1 MPLQEARRRR
11 PLPKARPLP
20 KPRPPALDEHTAT
33 RRSRRR
39 LLWFVAVMCVLA
51 AAIGARITD
60 LQVSDRDQSVA
71 YGARLRDGYRVI
83 PAGRGA
89 IFDRSGNALALSV
102 AMPNVVADPA
112 AITDPVR
119 VADVL
124 APVLEADRTELID
137 KLGVEGSRY
146 QVLAP
151 TVDRETV
158 DAVKAAI
165 EQHDLPGID
174 FEEQFVRQNP
184 SDRLARNVVGRTYEG
199 GRVDAEGRQGQTG
212 IELALDE
219 SLTGTAGRVTFEKDP
234 NGNPIAGTPEHVE
247 PAVPGTDVY
256 LTLDQTLQHSA
267 EQALIEQV
275 RSTGAQQAMAV
286 MTRPSTGEVLAM
298 ASVARNDDDTIT
310 NTGDNRP
317 VTTVF
322 EPGSVNKMITI
333 AGAMEEGLLGPD
345 TVIDVPDHLQVAD
358 HLFRDHDP
366 HPTVP
371 WSTTD
376 ILVTSSNV
384 GTIKIAQRLG
394 AEGVDEYLRRFGFGT
409 AGGSDIPGEVNGL
422 MLPLEN
428 WSGTSIGAIPI
439 GQGISVTALQMLA
452 AYNVIA
458 NDGVYVA
465 PKLISATDDG
475 SGVKPSEPS
484 DQRRV
489 ISTETAVDVRQMLSK
504 VVSDG
509 TGAPAQ
515 VPGYTAFGKT
525 GTARIPQF
533 GGDPED
539 AYKDEHGRYHYESS
553 FVGGIDGADLT
564 IIVTVQDAKTSI
576 YGSQLAGPVFS
587 HLASLA
593 LRRDQ
598 IPPPALTDPADRGIP
613 ELSATARQIQGEDP
627 GLAVE
632 PGQD

>member
-1 MPLQEARRRR
+1 M
-11 PLPKARPLP
+11 
-20 KPRPPALDEHTAT
+20 
-33 RRSRRR
+33 
-39 LLWFVAVMCVLA
+39 WFVVAMCVIA

-60 LQVSDRDQSVA
+60 LQISSRDQSVA
-71 YGARLRDGYRVI
+71 YGAQLRDGHRVI

-89 IFDRSGNALALSV
+89 IYDRSGNALALSV

-112 AITDPVR
+112 AITDPAL
-119 VADVL
+119 VAGVL
-124 APVLEADRTELID
+124 APILGLDRAELAE
-137 KLGVEGSRY
+137 KLAVEGSRY

-151 TVDRETV
+151 TVDEKTV
-158 DAVKAAI
+158 EAVQGAV
-165 EQHDLPGID
+165 EEHGLTGID

-184 SDRLARNVVGRTYEG
+184 SDRLARNVVGRTYAG
-199 GRVDAEGRQGQTG
+199 GRVGAEGRQGQTG
-212 IELALDE
+212 IELALDDRL
-219 SLTGTAGRVTFEKDP
+219 SGTPGRVTFEKDP

-247 PAVPGTDVY
+247 PAIPGTDIY
-256 LTLDQTLQHSA
+256 LTLDQTLQYSA

-275 RSTGAQQAMAV
+275 DATGAQQAMAV
-286 MTRPSTGEVLAM
+286 ISRPSTGEILAM
-298 ASVARNDDDTIT
+298 ASVGRDDDGNIG
-310 NTGDNRP
+310 NTGDNKP

-358 HLFRDHDP
+358 HTFRDHDP

-376 ILVTSSNV
+376 IIVTSSNV
-384 GTIKIAQRLG
+384 GTIKIARQLG
-394 AEGVDEYLRRFGFGT
+394 AEKVDEYLRRFGFGT
-409 AGGSDIPGEVNGL
+409 AGGQDIPGEVNGL
-422 MLPLEN
+422 MLPLDD

-465 PKLISATDDG
+465 PKMLSATDDG
-475 SGVKPSEPS
+475 SGVRATEPSE
-484 DQRRV
+484 QRRV
-489 ISTETAVDVRQMLSK
+489 ISADTAVDMRQMLSK

-533 GGDPED
+533 GGDPDD
-539 AYKDEHGRYHYESS
+539 AYKDAHGRYHYESS

-598 IPPPALTDPADRGIP
+598 IPPPALTDPSERGIP
-613 ELSATARQIQGEDP
+613 ELSVTARQIQGEDP

-632 PGQD
+632 PTQD